1 MTVSEALDTLRS
13 EVSGCTLAAFA
24 DLSSRLVLSSSAA
37 SKPMQ
42 DELDKLSSAAA
53 EALDGALAD
62 GTTSIWQKDGA
73 EKPDTAM
80 LITGQE
86 ARVFLRSPENAAE
99 ALACVCAPDSDI
111 AAVLHSGREALKRIV
126 AAT

>member
-62 GTTSIWQKDGA
+62 GTASLWQKDGA
-73 EKPDTAM
+73 EKPDTSM

-111 AAVLHSGREALKRIV
+111 ADVLNSGREALQRIV

>member
-13 EVSGCTLAAFA
+13 EVPGCTLAAFA

-86 ARVFLRSPENAAE
+86 ARVFLRSPDNAAE

-111 AAVLHSGREALKRIV
+111 AAVINSGREALQRIV

>member
-111 AAVLHSGREALKRIV
+111 AAVINSGREALKRIV

>member
-42 DELDKLSSAAA
+42 DELDKLSTAAA

-62 GTTSIWQKDGA
+62 GTASVWNEDGT

-80 LITGQE
+80 MITGQE
-86 ARVFLRSPENAAE
+86 ARVFLRSPDNVAE
-99 ALACVCAPDSDI
+99 ALVCVCAPDSDI
-111 AAVLHSGREALKRIV
+111 AAVLTSGREALQRIV